1 MALGIGK
8 QQNLMPFSKQLACW
22 FQGSFVRP
30 VQWTMWYE
38 QTRWQYMPLTST
50 GSLEARRSVLLAPSC
65 IVQRRKN
72 TRTERAL
79 TNPSINTGQT
89 NMTGCSLSFW
99 CNAARKCIL
108 RSRAES
114 QTSHRRNYICSV
126 SVLMLLMLLRVRQ
139 KTHTFSLMKLFG
151 FCLQAFDDGS
161 FPWCRY

>member
-1 MALGIGK
+1 MSGHS
-8 QQNLMPFSKQLACW
+8 QNISKQLAGW

-30 VQWTMWYE
+30 VQWSMWYE
-38 QTRWQYMPLTST
+38 QTPL
-50 GSLEARRSVLLAPSC
+50 
-65 IVQRRKN
+65 
-72 TRTERAL
+72 RTASSKLHCPKKEEYQDGAGLNKPQHQHRP
-79 TNPSINTGQT
+79 N

-151 FCLQAFDDGS
+151 FCLQAFDDVS
-161 FPWCRY
+161 LPWWRY